1 MTLEVYP
8 LILQVLLISFYMYAI
23 SPDSK
28 YLKGKRFHFLL
39 QQLSAQTEKPFWS
52 FSY

>member
-39 QQLSAQTEKPFWS
+39 QQFVAIHKMS
-52 FSY
+52 

>member
-23 SPDSK
+23 SPDIN
-28 YLKGKRFHFLL
+28 YLKGKRFHFFL
-39 QQLSAQTEKPFWS
+39 QQFVAVHKMP
-52 FSY
+52 